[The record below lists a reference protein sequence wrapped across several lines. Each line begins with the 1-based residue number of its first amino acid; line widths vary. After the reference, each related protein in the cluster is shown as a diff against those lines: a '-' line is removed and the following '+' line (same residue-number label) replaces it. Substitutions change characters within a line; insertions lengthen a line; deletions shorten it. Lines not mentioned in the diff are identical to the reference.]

1 MHSLITTLFF
11 IDMHAKVGI
20 SLENRLSQTWASHT
34 ISRKLFI
41 LVHVIYDHD
50 IWQYMDV
57 DSFDVQYL
65 FDDGN
70 GKGEP
75 LVTFLYTSLGC
86 KCTLSFRVQITF
98 HNFPSKC

>member
-1 MHSLITTLFF
+1 
-11 IDMHAKVGI
+11 
-20 SLENRLSQTWASHT
+20 
-34 ISRKLFI
+34 
-41 LVHVIYDHD
+41 
-50 IWQYMDV
+50 MDV

-86 KCTLSFRVQITF
+86 KCTHSFHVQITF
-98 HNFPSKC
+98 HNFPSRCYNHLNDSINYYFFNPVLLGILRAGRGKGSELNAYGPYDWKLLKE

>member
-1 MHSLITTLFF
+1 
-11 IDMHAKVGI
+11 MHAKIGI
-20 SLENRLSQTWASHT
+20 SLENRLSPTWASHT

-70 GKGEP
+70 GKGETTRDIP
-75 LVTFLYTSLGC
+75 VHTAWMQVY
-86 KCTLSFRVQITF
+86 
-98 HNFPSKC
+98 P